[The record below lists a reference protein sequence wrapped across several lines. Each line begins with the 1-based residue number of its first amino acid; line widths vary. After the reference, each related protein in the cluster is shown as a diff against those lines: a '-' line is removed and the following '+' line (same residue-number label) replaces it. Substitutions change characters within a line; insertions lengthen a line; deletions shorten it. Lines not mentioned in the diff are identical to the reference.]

1 VARCANKEALQMG
14 DMAAACREA
23 ASHLQEVQSRIA
35 SELHDGA
42 GDGGA
47 ELALE
52 IVGKWENEYA
62 PQLQSIVQYLT
73 QSADEFQL
81 KPL

>member
-1 VARCANKEALQMG
+1 VNKEEALQMG
-14 DMAAACREA
+14 DMGAACRKA
-23 ASHLQEVQSRIA
+23 ASDLQEAQTRIA
-35 SELHDGA
+35 NELHEGA

-62 PQLQSIVQYLT
+62 SQLQSIAQWLI
-73 QSADEFQL
+73 QSADEFNL
-81 KPL
+81 HEG